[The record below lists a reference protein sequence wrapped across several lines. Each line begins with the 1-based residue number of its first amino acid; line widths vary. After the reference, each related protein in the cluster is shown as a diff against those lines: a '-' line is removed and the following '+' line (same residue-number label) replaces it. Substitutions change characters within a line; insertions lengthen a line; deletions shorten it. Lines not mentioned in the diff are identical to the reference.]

1 MSEVLIPI
9 VYQLSVGGIGGFF
22 VGYTVKKITRIA
34 IIIGVFAFSLIY
46 LAYLGVFNIDYGAFM
61 EFWLGLTGPV
71 LGLLAPFIYALPFL
85 GSFFVGLMYGFKKG

>member
-9 VYQLSVGGIGGFF
+9 MYQLSVGGIGGFF
-22 VGYTVKKITRIA
+22 IGYTVKKITRIA
-34 IIIGVFAFSLIY
+34 IIIGVVVFSFVY
-46 LAYLGVFNIDYGAFM
+46 LAYTGVINVNYDEFM
-61 EFWLGLTGPV
+61 KLLPGLTDPV